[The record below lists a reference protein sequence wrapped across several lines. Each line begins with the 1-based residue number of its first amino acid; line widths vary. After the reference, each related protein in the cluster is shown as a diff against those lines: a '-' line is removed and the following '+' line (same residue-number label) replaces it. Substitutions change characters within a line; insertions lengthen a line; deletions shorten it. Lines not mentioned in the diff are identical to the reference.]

1 MINCRLCFVH
11 FRSTVRPSQRR
22 DVKDVKEDG
31 HMEKT
36 NAARRLSFASAPP
49 QANSTSSTKAAP
61 RFSSG
66 LFNSWRNRLF
76 FSKKKPTKLIMKN
89 LI

>member
-1 MINCRLCFVH
+1 MTSMINCRLCFVH

-36 NAARRLSFASAPP
+36 NAARRLSFASDYMEGCH
-49 QANSTSSTKAAP
+49 P
-61 RFSSG
+61 RILQRLAETNMEQSPGYG
-66 LFNSWRNRLF
+66 LDRIRRSRGG
-76 FSKKKPTKLIMKN
+76 
-89 LI
+89 